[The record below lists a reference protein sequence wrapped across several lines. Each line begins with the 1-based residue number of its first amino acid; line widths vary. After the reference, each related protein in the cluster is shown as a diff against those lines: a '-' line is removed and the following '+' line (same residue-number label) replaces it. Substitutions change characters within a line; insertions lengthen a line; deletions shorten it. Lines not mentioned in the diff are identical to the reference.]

1 MNVQAED
8 LFDSIEVSRGVI
20 QRMIKSIDN
29 PNRDLSIDCY
39 TSQIKIELHRI
50 GVLQNQI
57 MRILESTKLR
67 AQAGGVM

>member
-8 LFDSIEVSRGVI
+8 LFDSIEVSKGVI

-29 PNRDLSIDCY
+29 PNRDLAIDCY
-39 TSQIKIELHRI
+39 TSQIRIELHRI

>member
-20 QRMIKSIDN
+20 QRLIKCIDN
-29 PNRDLSIDCY
+29 PNRVLSIDCY
-39 TSQIKIELHRI
+39 TSQITIELHRI
-50 GVLQNQI
+50 SVLQNKI
-57 MRILESTKLR
+57 MRILETAELR

>member
-1 MNVQAED
+1 MNIQAED

-20 QRMIKSIDN
+20 QRMLKAIDN
-29 PNRDLSIDCY
+29 PNRDLSIDTY
-39 TSQIKIELHRI
+39 TSQIRIELHRI

-57 MRILESTKLR
+57 MRILETTELR

>member
-39 TSQIKIELHRI
+39 TSQIRIELHRI